1 MAFNCNLVSSN
12 AVPEEEIERSL
23 SRACTAEQDLSS
35 LALEADHDAHEG
47 HFTGGKFRW
56 AMRSAAANDF
66 YLRTSFREIVRASA
80 GLPTEQRLIAY
91 DACDEHE
98 VKAPLGLFRKRLD
111 ARRNTKPKKPD
122 AQLLVCTPFDP
133 SAFNFTKIKDPRE
146 KILTPLLLNNA
157 PYEILTNKFPLF
169 AGHMLLVSKLPV
181 AQQMTSAHLGAIA
194 ELLQSCSMSAYF
206 NSWCAS
212 ASVNHFHCHLI
223 DEVPPVAT
231 LPLVPGATVLGRLRL
246 RPDGFPGECHV
257 FSIDDEL
264 DAVADVVRAMQADNQ
279 PHNLVLASGHVY
291 VFPKPLVRPA
301 RSFELYPETVG
312 GPELAGSF
320 TVYREDDYEA
330 LSWAA
335 ADELFRLNTAPLPKA
350 CLVNEGGAPGVARA
364 NTWDGIHAEA
374 WPQDRPIAKALL
386 HNLARPL

>member
-1 MAFNCNLVSSN
+1 M
-12 AVPEEEIERSL
+12 
-23 SRACTAEQDLSS
+23 TA
-35 LALEADHDAHEG
+35 G
-47 HFTGGKFRW
+47 H
-56 AMRSAAANDF
+56 
-66 YLRTSFREIVRASA
+66 
-80 GLPTEQRLIAY
+80 
-91 DACDEHE
+91 
-98 VKAPLGLFRKRLD
+98 LD
-111 ARRNTKPKKPD
+111 AIAT
-122 AQLLVCTPFDP
+122 LLGGC
-133 SAFNFTKIKDPRE
+133 
-146 KILTPLLLNNA
+146 
-157 PYEILTNKFPLF
+157 
-169 AGHMLLVSKLPV
+169 
-181 AQQMTSAHLGAIA
+181 
-194 ELLQSCSMSAYF
+194 ELSAYF

-330 LSWAA
+330 LSRRRPTSSSASTRRRSRRPASSARPAPRRRPRQHVGRDPRRGVAAGPPDRQGAA
-335 ADELFRLNTAPLPKA
+335 AQPRPAA
-350 CLVNEGGAPGVARA
+350 VNCTPRPR
-364 NTWDGIHAEA
+364 T
-374 WPQDRPIAKALL
+374 DRRGRDCTI
-386 HNLARPL
+386 